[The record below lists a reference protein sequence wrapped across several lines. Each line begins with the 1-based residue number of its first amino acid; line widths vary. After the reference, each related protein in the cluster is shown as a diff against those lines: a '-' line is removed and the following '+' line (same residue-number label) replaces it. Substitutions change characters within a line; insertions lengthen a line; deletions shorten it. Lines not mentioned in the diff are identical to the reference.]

1 MTPVIEY
8 LLLAPVLVV
17 SVGALLGVLAEALVP
32 RGYRFIVQTV
42 LALTTLA
49 VALFFT
55 AYGWIGG
62 GFKVGAEGSVALDPT
77 TFGVWS
83 LLLVFGLGAVVLA
96 ADRRTGQGAS
106 AFAASA
112 VATPGS
118 AAEQAAV
125 SARSEHTE
133 VFPLMGFSMLGM
145 LLLPA
150 ASDLLTAFVGL
161 EVLSLPLYLLCG
173 LARRRRLLSQEA
185 ALKYFLLGA
194 LSSAIF
200 LYGVALL
207 YTAAGSFDFRA
218 IDTAIASGAGSDATL
233 VGGLALAGV
242 GLLFKVGA
250 VPFHSWVPDVYT
262 GAPTPVSAFMA
273 VCTKIA
279 AVFALLRLLFVPLGG
294 LLWNWQVPLA
304 VVAAVSMV
312 IGALFGLTQTS
323 VKRLLGYSAIAH
335 AGFVLVA
342 LVPAAT
348 VPASEA
354 LVGGLDSLGIT
365 WYYLAAYGLATL
377 GAFGVVMMVHSS
389 VGEETGFEAWAGFG
403 RRNPLAG
410 AAMTVFLLSLAGI
423 PLTGGFMGKLF
434 AFVLAWRGGFAW
446 LAIVGLVVSLIT
458 AAFYAR
464 LLWTMF
470 FAVPSVEVRAV
481 KGSVG
486 LWAVLGLCALGT
498 IALGVYPGPFTDLA
512 GAVSGFLR

>member
-1 MTPVIEY
+1 MTPVIQY
-8 LLLAPVLVV
+8 MMLTPVLVV
-17 SVGALLGVLAEALVP
+17 SIGALLGVLAEAFVP
-32 RGYRFIVQTV
+32 RAYRFVVQTA
-42 LALTTLA
+42 LALTTFA
-49 VALFFT
+49 VSLFFT
-55 AYGWIGG
+55 AYAWIGG
-62 GFKVGAEGSVALDPT
+62 GFTVGAEGAVAFDAP
-77 TFGVWS
+77 TFGIWS

-96 ADRRTGQGAS
+96 ADRQTGQGAS
-106 AFAASA
+106 AFAASG

-118 AAEQAAV
+118 VAEQQAV
-125 SARSEHTE
+125 AARSEHTE
-133 VFPLMGFSMLGM
+133 VFPLLVFSMLGM

-150 ASDLLTAFVGL
+150 ASDLITAFVGL

-207 YTAAGSFDFRA
+207 YSAAGSFDFPA
-218 IDTAIASGAGSDATL
+218 IDAQIASGAGSDATL
-233 VGGLALAGV
+233 IGGLALVGV

-279 AVFALLRLLFVPLGG
+279 AVYALLRVLFVPLGG

-304 VVAAVSMV
+304 VVAVASMV

-342 LVPAAT
+342 MVPAAT
-348 VPASEA
+348 VLASGA

-365 WYYLAAYGLATL
+365 WFYLAAYGLATL

-410 AAMTVFLLSLAGI
+410 AAMTIFLLSLAGI

-434 AFVLAWRGGFAW
+434 AFTLAWQGGFAW
-446 LAIVGLVVSLIT
+446 LAIVGLAVSLIT

-470 FAVPSVEVRAV
+470 FGTPSVSVRAV
-481 KGSVG
+481 RGSIG
-486 LWAVLGLCALGT
+486 LWAVIGVCALGT
-498 IALGVYPGPFTDLA
+498 IALGVYPAPFTALA
-512 GAVSGFLR
+512 SAVSGFLR